1 MKIWLHFV
9 FFEGF
14 WKMAIRFGWSAREE
28 RHTRV
33 SLKWDKE
40 SFGKMGIH
48 LLFKTLIT
56 RSIVCLCV
64 SNELWKCEF
73 PKMGLGQN
81 ERSGKQSFCK
91 FQMFLGSSVL
101 WVSNL
106 RTSSF
111 RFLVHIKLHTFLLI
125 RTPVGVD
132 NETLKGNFKNE
143 YVNSI

>member
-1 MKIWLHFV
+1 
-9 FFEGF
+9 
-14 WKMAIRFGWSAREE
+14 
-28 RHTRV
+28 
-33 SLKWDKE
+33 
-40 SFGKMGIH
+40 
-48 LLFKTLIT
+48 
-56 RSIVCLCV
+56 
-64 SNELWKCEF
+64 
-73 PKMGLGQN
+73 MGLGQN